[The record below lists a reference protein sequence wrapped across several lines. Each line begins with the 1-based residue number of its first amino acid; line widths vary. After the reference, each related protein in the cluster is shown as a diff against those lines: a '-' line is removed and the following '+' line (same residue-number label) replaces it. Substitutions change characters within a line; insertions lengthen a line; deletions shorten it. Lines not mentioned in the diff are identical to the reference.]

1 MWLHQVSLH
10 NDAGLIVKVL
20 SENNEPYNIRRLH
33 KQYNFRWIR
42 LKSRKKSGVKILD
55 HHNVRFKM
63 WNLTSWKEPYI
74 LLDVDAIPF
83 CSLSKLVAAASEKP
97 WIAVN
102 HQNIP
107 GHTENKGTFLNGG
120 VQIVAQ
126 PDKFRYEDFTQNYG
140 QLKCP
145 GAEQA
150 LIYTY
155 FKKID
160 YDYTHPDIGF
170 VWNAC
175 AGYSRL
181 SKHNNKWRC
190 FSSRLCVT
198 NPAYQSYSI
207 SEGTEICINHY
218 WDEFKPW
225 KIGCPMYDTFL
236 ELVKKEETSVDRFV
250 RFISNETY

>member
-20 SENNEPYNIRRLH
+20 SENNEPSNIRRLH
-33 KQYNFRWIR
+33 KQYDFKWIR

-63 WNLTSWKEPYI
+63 WNLASWGEPYI

-83 CSLSKLVAAASEKP
+83 CSLNTLVVAASNKP

-102 HQNIP
+102 HQSIP
-107 GHTENKGTFLNGG
+107 GHTENKGLFLNGG

-126 PDKFRYEDFTQNYG
+126 PDKFGYKDFTEKYG
-140 QLKCP
+140 QLMCP

-150 LIYTY
+150 LIFTY

-160 YDYTHPDIGF
+160 YDYTHPDVDF
-170 VWNAC
+170 SWNAC

-181 SKHNNKWRC
+181 SKQGEFWRC
-190 FSSRLCVT
+190 SSSTDCIT
-198 NPAYQSYSI
+198 NLDYKSYSI
-207 SEGTEICINHY
+207 PEGEEICINHY

-225 KIGCPMYDTFL
+225 KIGCPMYNHFL
-236 ELVKKEETSVDRFV
+236 NKVKNEETMIERVIRIFSK
-250 RFISNETY
+250 ETY